1 MPTAAGARCPAPGKA
16 GCRRRCAR
24 RIRPKTQLDVPP
36 PRTSRFRVLSRVH
49 WVRPELAAEVKF
61 LTWAED
67 GSRVKSS
74 TRASGKTSRARDVQR
89 PVSLEPR
96 AARAIFRVSN
106 GLYRGW
112 PLSHER

>member
-1 MPTAAGARCPAPGKA
+1 MRGEPDREFRMRNSNGFGDGSSRSSSGKRSSMCRHLERAGSARQ
-16 GCRRRCAR
+16 
-24 RIRPKTQLDVPP
+24 IL
-36 PRTSRFRVLSRVH
+36 LRVH

-61 LTWAED
+61 LTWSED

-74 TRASGKTSRARDVQR
+74 TRASGKTSRARDFQR

-106 GLYRGW
+106 GLYRW
-112 PLSHER
+112 WH